1 MSVISVRGASEHNLK
16 DVSVDIPKSQLVAFT
31 GMSGS
36 GKSSLV
42 FDTIYAESFRRFL
55 GAANL
60 PGFVLGNA
68 IEVRHSRPKV
78 KAITGLPPALGLSQR
93 QGVAGKLSTV
103 GTVCGLSDLFRVY
116 FAAFGDVFCRSCS
129 IPLKPT
135 PLSEVLNIV
144 QRDYDGK
151 TVTLVAPIAEKRKG
165 AFASEVERFR
175 QLGYSR
181 LRVNGEVCDLQDEAS
196 FPKIDAK
203 KLNTLELL
211 IDKII
216 VSEEKQRRLERALT
230 DAAQYGKGVIKVEC
244 GQHVETF
251 NTHSACPQC
260 GESSPKL
267 DVRHFSHS
275 SLGRCEK
282 CHGTGAAREGASED
296 REPCEGCGG
305 ARLGKDFPLVRV
317 CGKTLPEIQ
326 SQKLESLLPFV
337 SSDGMAHAGVDKA
350 RVKVASEIVR
360 LCKTLCEVG
369 VGHLN
374 LNRAAS
380 SLAPGDLQRIRL
392 AAMMS
397 NRLSGALYIL
407 DEPCQGLTAREV
419 DHFVRVLRSR
429 VSDGASIVVVEHHP
443 IFLAHC
449 DVVFTLGPG
458 AGVHG
463 GSIVSVQKPAGAGP
477 SAPLQEAFAH
487 APKTTTSYDAALV
500 FESFSA
506 RGITRASTRVVQGC
520 VNLIRGPTGTGKQS
534 FLELALYPVLESIRE
549 NRPWEDIACKEIH
562 VKNISVKNVQ
572 VVRPGSLVRA
582 SRRPVA
588 AALDVLPHIRALFA
602 QLPQS
607 QILGFTEMNF
617 SWSSSRGRCERCE
630 GKGYIELKQRFG
642 PPVDV
647 ECESCLGA
655 RLDARSLIPRF
666 KGKNFA
672 EIMLLSV
679 EEARDFFANVRLIE
693 SRLAAACDFG
703 LGYVSLGQGMDSLS
717 GGELQRLL
725 LTMELRRST
734 LEGSWFL
741 LVHTGTGLHAPD
753 IAVLGRL
760 MGSMTA
766 KGATFVMIENR
777 EEFLSYSGNVLDF
790 F

>member
-1 MSVISVRGASEHNLK
+1 VSVISVRGASEHNLK
-16 DVSVDIPKSQLVAFT
+16 DVSVDVPKRKLVAFT

-60 PGFVLGNA
+60 PSFVLGNA

-103 GTVCGLSDLFRVY
+103 GTVSGLSDLFRVY
-116 FAAFGDVFCRSCS
+116 FAAFGDIYCRSCV

-135 PLSEVLNIV
+135 PLSEVQDIALHQYN
-144 QRDYDGK
+144 GK
-151 TVTLVAPIAEKRKG
+151 TVTIVAPIAEKRKG

-181 LRVNGEVCDLQDEAS
+181 LRVNGEVYDLQDEAS

-203 KLNTLELL
+203 KLNTIDLL
-211 IDKII
+211 IDKIL
-216 VSEEKQRRLERALT
+216 VSEEKFRRLERALS
-230 DAAQYGKGVIKVEC
+230 DAAQYGKGVVKIEC
-244 GQHVETF
+244 GQHVEAF
-251 NTHSACPQC
+251 NTQSACPQC
-260 GESSPKL
+260 GESSPHL

-282 CHGTGAAREGASED
+282 CHGTGAAHENVPED
-296 REPCEGCGG
+296 RAPCEACGG
-305 ARLGKDFPLVRV
+305 SRLGKDLPIVRV

-326 SQKLESLLPFV
+326 FQKLDDLLPFV
-337 SSDGMAHAGVDKA
+337 TSELLEHAGNDKA
-350 RVKVASEIVR
+350 RTKVSSEILR
-360 LCKTLCEVG
+360 LCSTLCEVG

-374 LNRAAS
+374 LNRSAS

-407 DEPCQGLTAREV
+407 DEPCQGLTASEV
-419 DHFVRVLRSR
+419 ENFVGVLRSR
-429 VSDGASIVVVEHHP
+429 VVDGASVVVVEHHP
-443 IFLAHC
+443 VFLSHC
-449 DVVFTLGPG
+449 DVVFTMGPG
-458 AGVHG
+458 AGIHG
-463 GSIVSVQKPAGAGP
+463 GTVVSVCEPPRVAVSSRENTNRKKE
-477 SAPLQEAFAH
+477 SLSRHEA
-487 APKTTTSYDAALV
+487 SLI
-500 FESFSA
+500 FEDFSV
-506 RGITRASTRVVQGC
+506 RGVSRAFTRIEQGR
-520 VNLIRGPTGTGKQS
+520 VNLMRGPTGSGKQS
-534 FLELALYPVLESIRE
+534 FLELALQPILESLRD
-549 NRPWEDIACKEIH
+549 NQRPSVVPCARVH
-562 VKNISVKNVQ
+562 TANVSVKNLQ
-572 VVRPGSLVRA
+572 IVRPGSLVRT

-588 AALDVLPHIRALFA
+588 AALDVLPHIRALFS

-617 SWSSSRGRCERCE
+617 SWSSARGRCERCE
-630 GKGYIELKQRFG
+630 GKGYLELKQRFG

-672 EIMLLSV
+672 EIMLMSV

-693 SRLAAACDFG
+693 SRLSAACDFG

-725 LTMELRRST
+725 LTIELRRST

-753 IAVLGRL
+753 IAILGRL
-760 MGSMTA
+760 MERMTA

-777 EEFLSYSGNVLDF
+777 EEFLSYAGNVLDF
-790 F
+790 C